1 MIAPLI
7 STARLESLAPS
18 SSYLDLPDAPR
29 TSSGPLAIN
38 PWKPRPVLGGQK
50 TLVLLVQFSDVRFS
64 SSISEIRTL
73 VGIVD
78 EWFRES
84 SYGKV
89 FIDYTIYEEVLTLP
103 RTMASYG
110 APEQG
115 ASRGDDPARLDAYV
129 IDTLDLIL
137 SETDMDLMSYKS
149 IVIVHSGDD
158 EASATGNPNE
168 IWSFCACEGPYAD
181 ESPEE
186 ASWKLFDESGQIV
199 HTFWGVSTFSEDEPW
214 SIFVH
219 EFSHSLGLSDLYV
232 YGSDNYSEG
241 SGVGLWSMMDMGAIL
256 DPPSDIDGWSKYI
269 LGWVEPSVVVD
280 PSQGEYMIY
289 TLDSA
294 NDPKALIIRIGAD
307 ENEYYFIHARR
318 IMGTDAALPSEGVVV
333 FKIDATRERSY
344 RGYELAA
351 ISDANSGTPPEC
363 SRYADAAREGCET
376 LDAPYNEKGKRY
388 SYTYGLLSMEV
399 LLNNDIFWDQE
410 ARIGFSV
417 QAAGDGAFWVR
428 MGLSPEQ
435 IPTTTTEQTTVA
447 GPQCVIATAAYGSEL
462 RIEVEYMR
470 HVRDELVGSSRTGML
485 LVGAWNAF
493 YYTWSPEVARVISG
507 SEFMQAIF
515 RILLLPL
522 IAIVHLVAQVFWTVF
537 SFTGISDIASVSAF
551 VTAAFLSIGTY
562 AVLPVLT
569 LARLLKKSRHWRM
582 NTTWMPLLV
591 T

>member
-1 MIAPLI
+1 MPH
-7 STARLESLAPS
+7 
-18 SSYLDLPDAPR
+18 APR
-29 TSSGPLAIN
+29 TSSGPSAIT

-50 TLVLLVQFSDVRFS
+50 TLILLVQFRDVRFR
-64 SSISEIRTL
+64 SSIPEISTL

-78 EWFRES
+78 EWFRRS
-84 SYGKV
+84 SYGKMY
-89 FIDYTIYEEVLTLP
+89 IDYTIHEEILTLP
-103 RTMASYG
+103 RAMSSYG

-115 ASRGDDPARLDAYV
+115 ASRGDDPTRLDAYV
-129 IDTLDLIL
+129 SDTLDLVL
-137 SETDMDLMSYKS
+137 SRTDLDLMNFKH
-149 IVIVHSGDD
+149 IVIVHAGED

-199 HTFWGVSTFSEDEPW
+199 HAFWGVSTFSEDEPW
-214 SIFVH
+214 SIFAH

-280 PSQGEYMIY
+280 PSQGEYTIY
-289 TLDSA
+289 TLESA
-294 NDPKALIIRIGAD
+294 NDPKALTITFGSN
-307 ENEYYFIHARR
+307 ENEYYFVHARR
-318 IMGTDAALPSEGVVV
+318 IVGTDAALPSEGVVV

-344 RGYELAA
+344 GGYELAA
-351 ISDANSGTPPEC
+351 ISDANPGTPPEC
-363 SRYADAAREGCET
+363 GRYADPAREGCQT

-388 SYTYGLLSMEV
+388 PYTYGPLSMEV
-399 LLNNDIFWDQE
+399 LLNNDIFWDQD

-417 QAAGDGAFWVR
+417 QAVGDDAFKIK

-435 IPTTTTEQTTVA
+435 IPTTTTATTTEETTIA

-462 RIEVEYMR
+462 QIEVEYMR
-470 HVRDELVGSSRTGML
+470 HVRDELVGSSRTGTL
-485 LVGAWNAF
+485 LVGAWNAL
-493 YYTWSPEVARVISG
+493 YYAWSPEVALVISG
-507 SEFMQAIF
+507 SQFMQAAF

-522 IAIVHLVAQVFWTVF
+522 IAIVHVAAQVFWTVF
-537 SFTGISDIASVSAF
+537 SFTGVLDIASV
-551 VTAAFLSIGTY
+551 AAFGAAALLSIATY
-562 AVLPVLT
+562 VALPMLA
-569 LARLLKKSRHWRM
+569 LARLVKKRSSH
-582 NTTWMPLLV
+582 
-591 T
+591 